1 MELGASKKSLATL
14 AGLLAVLAFV
24 TYYQFFREAGVTVPQ
39 PRPTVGTPSGNA
51 GISGEPVSARPTG
64 AGRSAGR
71 FRPRL
76 GRSNPEDRPDPM
88 TADATLRKGLLERL
102 RDIEEPNVQRDIFNF
117 GRPKPR
123 PVAGPTREEVR
134 QAQARLEANM
144 KKRTAPAP
152 RPPPRP
158 SPPKARPP
166 RWKYYGLADD
176 PVSTAQRGFLLD
188 GEEILVAAEGTILQG
203 RYRIDRIGLDAI
215 VLKDLQADQQFSIQL
230 ESSR

>member
-1 MELGASKKSLATL
+1 MELGANKKSIATL

-24 TYYQFFREAGVTVPQ
+24 TYYQFFRGAGVTVPQ
-39 PRPTVGTPSGNA
+39 PRPVVRMPAGNA
-51 GISGEPVSARPTG
+51 GITGEPDAARPTS
-64 AGRSAGR
+64 AGRFGGR

-76 GRSNPEDRPDPM
+76 GHSNADDRPDPM
-88 TADATLRKGLLERL
+88 ASDATLRKGLLERL
-102 RDIEEPNVQRDIFNF
+102 RGIEEPKVERDIFNF
-117 GRPKPR
+117 GRPKP
-123 PVAGPTREEVR
+123 PVVAGPTREEVR

-144 KKRTAPAP
+144 KKRTAPPP

-176 PVSTAQRGFLLD
+176 PASAAQRGFLLD

-215 VLKDLQADQQFSIQL
+215 VLRDLQADQEFSIQL
-230 ESSR
+230 EASQ